1 MASIINKIIKNWLTL
16 FAAVILLAAL
26 FAALGAPLISKYD
39 PASANLRERL
49 KPPLIKGHLLGTDT
63 LGRDLLQRVIHGTRV
78 SIAVGVTSVLIA
90 GFFGT
95 MVGLIS
101 GFYGGWTD
109 RIIMRFVD
117 MQLSFPFVVL
127 ALTIAAIL
135 GPSFQ
140 NIIIT
145 LAVSSWVIYIRL
157 VRGEVLAIK
166 EQQFI
171 QAAYTLGLPDWRTMV
186 LHILPNVLSPVIV
199 LASLEVGRMI
209 IAEAAIS
216 FLGFGVQPP
225 TPAWG
230 SMLSEGRDYMMT
242 AWWLTVFPGSA
253 IVMTTLSVN
262 IVGDKLRDKLDP
274 KLRLL

>member
-1 MASIINKIIKNWLTL
+1 MVSKFKKIMGNWITL
-16 FAAVILLAAL
+16 FAACILLAAL
-26 FAALGAPLISKYD
+26 FAAVGAPLVSD
-39 PASANLRERL
+39 SDAVVGNLYERL
-49 KPPLIKGHLLGTDT
+49 QPPLIKGHLLGTDT
-63 LGRDLLQRVIHGTRV
+63 LGRDLLQRIILGARV
-78 SIAVGVTSVLIA
+78 SMAVGITSVFIA

-117 MQLSFPFVVL
+117 TQLSFPFVIL

-157 VRGEVLAIK
+157 VRGEVLVIK
-166 EQQFI
+166 GQQFI
-171 QAAYTLGLPDWRTMV
+171 QAAYTVGLPNWRIMLMHV
-186 LHILPNVLSPVIV
+186 FPNILSPVIV
-199 LASLEVGRMI
+199 LASLEVGKMI

-230 SMLSEGRDYMMT
+230 SMLSEGRGYMMT
-242 AWWLTVFPGSA
+242 AWWLTV
-253 IVMTTLSVN
+253 
-262 IVGDKLRDKLDP
+262 R
-274 KLRLL
+274 